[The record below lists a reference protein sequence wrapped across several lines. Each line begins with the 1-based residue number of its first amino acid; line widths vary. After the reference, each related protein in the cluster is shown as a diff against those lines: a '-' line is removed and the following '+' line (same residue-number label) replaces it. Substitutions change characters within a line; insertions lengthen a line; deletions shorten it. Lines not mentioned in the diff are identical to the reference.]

1 MIIRKAK
8 VINITL
14 CEIKKQNLL
23 SLKIRKANQE
33 DLSSVLQ
40 LIKELAIF
48 ENEPNAVEVTLKE
61 LTNDFINES
70 FSCLVAEQQNKI
82 VGIALYYH
90 RYSTWKGKT
99 IHLEDLMVT
108 QSQRGKGVGK
118 ALLNEVVSIA
128 RKTNLRRVEWN
139 VLDWNT
145 PAIDFYKSVGAT
157 VFNDWLVVQLDEKGI
172 NKY

>member
-1 MIIRKAK
+1 
-8 VINITL
+8 V
-14 CEIKKQNLL
+14 
-23 SLKIRKANQE
+23 SLKIRKAKTE

-40 LIKELAIF
+40 LIKELAVF
-48 ENEPNAVEVTLKE
+48 EKEPHAVEVTLE
-61 LTNDFINES
+61 QLINDYVNES
-70 FSCLVAEQQNKI
+70 FNCLVAELEEEI

-118 ALLNEVVSIA
+118 GLLNEVVSIA
-128 RKTNLRRVEWN
+128 KAANLKRVEWN

-145 PAIDFYKSVGAT
+145 SAIDFYKSVGAT

-172 NKY
+172 KNY

>member
-61 LTNDFINES
+61 LTNDFFNES